1 MPSPARFRV
10 RVLGHPQ
17 SQPAPVSIPYH
28 HAMSRLDVP
37 LEFLQRALGFG
48 EEGDPQT
55 VEVFPEAL
63 PNGLPFRL
71 PPLPGLRV
79 IGGVR
84 STASRWSFNGGHPSP
99 EQRMWRV
106 FLDVDG
112 DLPGTMQAF
121 QTVMRAQG
129 WEASRPFMRTFV
141 ERSQPNWLA
150 VQPAHRRQ
158 LNLNLRQ
165 EGAVTQVWLQVM
177 EIDQQT
183 AEHLLDP
190 SFHFSQY
197 QAPLPVLML
206 PAGWRARMG
215 QGSSGSV
222 SSEDYRLQAPQHG
235 NPDLLPY
242 LLPQLEAQGWHLI
255 HQQVGTSVFQTAQG
269 IGTLFLN
276 RQGQGWKAVIVH
288 ATAEDGRG
296 GQRTVASFQ

>member
-1 MPSPARFRV
+1 MQ
-10 RVLGHPQ
+10 VLEHPQ

-28 HAMSRLDVP
+28 RMMNRLDVP
-37 LEFLQRALGFG
+37 LDFLQRALGFG

-55 VEVFPEAL
+55 VAVFPETL
-63 PNGLPFRL
+63 PDELPFKL
-71 PPLPGLRV
+71 PPFPGLRV

-84 STASRWSFNGGHPSP
+84 STAPRWSFGGDLPSP
-99 EQRMWRV
+99 EQRLWRV

-129 WEASRPFMRTFV
+129 WEASRPFTRTFV
-141 ERSQPNWLA
+141 ESRQPNWLA

-165 EGAVTQVWLQVM
+165 EGAVTQVWLQVR

-183 AEHLLDP
+183 AEHLLNP
-190 SFHFSQY
+190 SSHFSQDH
-197 QAPLPVLML
+197 APLPVLML
-206 PAGWRARMG
+206 PTGWRARME
-215 QGSSGSV
+215 QGSGGGV
-222 SSEDYRLQAPQHG
+222 SSEAYHLQAPHG
-235 NPDLLPY
+235 HPDLLPQ

-255 HQQVGTSVFQTAQG
+255 HQQAGTSVYQTAQG

-276 RQGQGWKAVIVH
+276 RKGQGWKAVIVH
-288 ATAEDGRG
+288 ATAEEGRG